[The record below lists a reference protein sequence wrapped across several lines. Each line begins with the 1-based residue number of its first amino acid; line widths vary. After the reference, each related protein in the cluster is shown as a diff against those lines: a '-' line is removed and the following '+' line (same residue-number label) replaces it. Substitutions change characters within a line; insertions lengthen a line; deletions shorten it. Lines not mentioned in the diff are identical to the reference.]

1 MTEKRAENEFKVSEK
16 IKKFILKN
24 RLLHE
29 LLILSHAIFGS
40 VNILC
45 IVNIFFKREGEILLK
60 YEIFYSKY

>member
-29 LLILSHAIFGS
+29 LLI
-40 VNILC
+40 
-45 IVNIFFKREGEILLK
+45 
-60 YEIFYSKY
+60 